1 MSKNLKNL
9 LYTFVSFGILFR
21 TIAYAQGDEKPPEI
35 TPGAIDEFLNNV
47 VYRYIFPL
55 GGLICFAFIVKG
67 GYMWMMSA
75 GDPDKIKQAQGTL
88 TWSVIGLLVVII
100 ARLLIG
106 VIMDAIA

>member
-1 MSKNLKNL
+1 MSKNFKNL
-9 LYTFVSFGILFR
+9 LYMPIFLGLLFPSS
-21 TIAYAQGDEKPPEI
+21 IYAQEDVPP
-35 TPGAIDEFLNNV
+35 PIDPETIQKILDDV
-47 VYRYIFPL
+47 VYKYIFPI

-88 TWSVIGLLVVII
+88 TWSIIGLLVVII

-106 VIMDAIA
+106 VVMDAIA